1 MIEIR
6 ELSKRYDHS
15 QTEHSALHNLNL
27 TIQDGDIFGIIG
39 MSGAGKSTLVRCL
52 NALERPSS
60 GTVLIDGEDISCLQ
74 GKKLRSVRANIAMI
88 FQNFNLFSQ
97 KTVLQ
102 NVLYP
107 LVLAKRGSYHS
118 LEQRGLQLLDKV
130 GLKDKAYAYPSQ
142 LSGGQK
148 QRVAI
153 ARALAHEPRYI
164 LCDEATSALDSLT
177 TNQILKL
184 LRSINEEF
192 GTTLILITHSMDVAQ
207 KVCNKI
213 AVLDQGR
220 LVEFGETQQIFGQP
234 QHEITARLIG
244 KVSWDAE

>member
-6 ELSKRYDHS
+6 ELTKTY
-15 QTEHSALHNLNL
+15 EHAQGAHAALHNLNL
-27 TIQDGDIFGIIG
+27 SIQDGDIFGIIG

-60 GTVLIDGEDISCLQ
+60 GSVLIDGQDISGLY
-74 GKKLRSVRANIAMI
+74 GKELRCVRSKIAMI

-97 KTVLQ
+97 KTALH

-107 LVLAKRGSYHS
+107 LVLAKKGSYRS
-118 LEQRGLQLLDKV
+118 LEDKGLKLLDKV
-130 GLKDKAYAYPSQ
+130 GLKDKAHVYPCQ
-142 LSGGQK
+142 LSGGQQ

-184 LRSINEEF
+184 LRSINREF
-192 GTTLILITHSMDVAQ
+192 GVTLILITHSMDVAQ

-213 AVLDQGR
+213 AVLDQGN
-220 LVEFGETQQIFGQP
+220 LVETGDTRQIFESP
-234 QHEITARLIG
+234 QHEITARLLG
-244 KVSWDAE
+244 KVSWDA